1 LRQCSRTYS
10 FSGDTGKC
18 SVVLAILEGLAGS
31 MEEGDFFEL
40 LGEVGFANADSEGE
54 FFRLRDFGEA

>member
-1 LRQCSRTYS
+1 
-10 FSGDTGKC
+10 
-18 SVVLAILEGLAGS
+18 VVLAILEGLAGS